1 MNALA
6 HTLAK
11 VYINKPRVT
20 LCDVKALA
28 PVDELAYMLAGKEK
42 KKYAVS
48 PVEM

>member
-1 MNALA
+1 MAN
-6 HTLAK
+6 TLAK

-28 PVDELAYMLAGKEK
+28 LVDELAYMLARKKK